1 MLYILFKDTNIII
14 NFFVMIFVVQFLIIL
29 KFAFEEKFNLKK
41 ISFNIRLIYVMITGI
56 SRQIDQNNEIDRTI
70 SVIGTLCR

>member
-1 MLYILFKDTNIII
+1 
-14 NFFVMIFVVQFLIIL
+14 MIFVVQFLIIL

>member
-14 NFFVMIFVVQFLIIL
+14 NFSTMIFIVQFLIIL